1 MIKQYQEKP
10 LRDLTFAI
18 VGLGLIGGS
27 YAKALRNIKVRKIL
41 GMDISHGI
49 ARACLN
55 ANMIDET
62 VEADGSNL
70 KEADVII
77 CSVYPEAIVGFVRQ
91 NVQNFAEG
99 MLMTD
104 ATGVKGTM
112 PHDIQALLPEGCE
125 FISGH
130 PMAGRQGSGLGMSDA
145 AIFNNSNYIIVP
157 TEKNSPEA
165 VRWLEEFAK
174 APEAVRWLE
183 EFAKALGCA
192 RSVKVSTED
201 HDKIIAYTSD
211 LPHITAVALVNSASY
226 NENTQY
232 FIAGGFRDATR
243 VADINPDLWS
253 DLFLSN
259 RANVIAEIENY
270 QNQLERWKK
279 AIENNDRETLK
290 EIMREAGP
298 RRRQLY

>member
-55 ANMIDET
+55 ANMIDE
-62 VEADGSNL
+62 VIEADGSNL

-112 PHDIQALLPEGCE
+112 PHDIQALLPESCE

-157 TEKNSPEA
+157 TEKNS
-165 VRWLEEFAK
+165 
-174 APEAVRWLE
+174 PEAVRWLE

-270 QNQLERWKK
+270 QKQLERWKK
-279 AIENNDRETLK
+279 AIENNDREALK

>member
-27 YAKALRNIKVRKIL
+27 YAKALRNLKVRKIL

-55 ANMIDET
+55 ANMIDEI
-62 VEADGSNL
+62 VEADGSSL

-77 CSVYPEAIVGFVRQ
+77 CSVYPEAIVSFVQQ

-145 AIFNNSNYIIVP
+145 AIFDNSNYIIVP
-157 TEKNSPEA
+157 TEKNTPEA
-165 VRWLEEFAK
+165 VS
-174 APEAVRWLE
+174 WLE

-192 RSVKVSTED
+192 RSVKVSMED

-259 RANVIAEIENY
+259 RDNVIAEIENY

-279 AIENNDRETLK
+279 AIENNDREALK

>member
-10 LRDLTFAI
+10 LRELTFAI

-27 YAKALRNIKVRKIL
+27 YAKALRNLKVRKIL

-55 ANMIDET
+55 ANMIDEV
-62 VEADGSNL
+62 VEEDGSNL

-77 CSVYPEAIVGFVRQ
+77 CSVYPEAVVGFVRK
-91 NVQNFAEG
+91 NLQNFAEG

-112 PHDIQALLPEGCE
+112 PREIQELLPESCE

-174 APEAVRWLE
+174 A
-183 EFAKALGCA
+183 LGCA
-192 RSVKVSTED
+192 RSVKVSMED

-259 RANVIAEIENY
+259 RENVIAEIENY
-270 QNQLERWKK
+270 QSQLERWKK
-279 AIENNDRETLK
+279 AILENDREALK
-290 EIMREAGP
+290 SIMREAGP
-298 RRRQLY
+298 RRRMLY

>member
-27 YAKALRNIKVRKIL
+27 YAKALRNLKVRKIL

-55 ANMIDET
+55 ANMIDEI

-157 TEKNSPEA
+157 TEKNS
-165 VRWLEEFAK
+165 
-174 APEAVRWLE
+174 PEAVRWLE

>member
-27 YAKALRNIKVRKIL
+27 YAKALRNLKVRKIL

-55 ANMIDET
+55 ANMIDE
-62 VEADGSNL
+62 VIEADGSNL

-112 PHDIQALLPEGCE
+112 PHDIQALLPESCE

-157 TEKNSPEA
+157 TEKNT
-165 VRWLEEFAK
+165 
-174 APEAVRWLE
+174 PEAVRWLE

-270 QNQLERWKK
+270 QKQMEPWKK
-279 AIENNDRETLK
+279 AIEDNERETLK

>member
-1 MIKQYQEKP
+1 MAKHYQEKP

-27 YAKALRNIKVRKIL
+27 YAKALRNLRVRKIL

-55 ANMIDET
+55 ANMIDEV
-62 VEADGSNL
+62 VEEDSSNL

-77 CSVYPEAIVGFVRQ
+77 CSVYPEAVMGFVRQ

-112 PHDIQALLPEGCE
+112 PGEIQELLPEGCE

-157 TEKNSPEA
+157 TEKNTPEA
-165 VRWLEEFAK
+165 VRWLED
-174 APEAVRWLE
+174 
-183 EFAKALGCA
+183 FAKALGCA

-259 RANVIAEIENY
+259 RDNVIAEIENY
-270 QNQLERWKK
+270 QSQLERWKK
-279 AIENNDRETLK
+279 AIMEYDRDALK

-298 RRRQLY
+298 RRRMLY

>member
-27 YAKALRNIKVRKIL
+27 YAKALRNLKVRKIL

-55 ANMIDET
+55 ANMIDEV
-62 VEADGSNL
+62 VEEGGRNL

-77 CSVYPEAIVGFVRQ
+77 CSVYPEAVVGFVRQ

-112 PHDIQALLPEGCE
+112 PREIQELLPEGCE

-157 TEKNSPEA
+157 TEKNTPEA
-165 VRWLEEFAK
+165 VSWLED
-174 APEAVRWLE
+174 
-183 EFAKALGCA
+183 FAKALGCA
-192 RSVKVSTED
+192 RSVKVSMED

-259 RANVIAEIENY
+259 RDNVIAEIENY
-270 QNQLERWKK
+270 QSQLERWKK
-279 AIENNDRETLK
+279 AIVENDRETLK
-290 EIMREAGP
+290 KIMREAGP
-298 RRRQLY
+298 RRRMLY

>member
-27 YAKALRNIKVRKIL
+27 YAKALRNLKVRKIL

-55 ANMIDET
+55 ANMIDEI

-112 PHDIQALLPEGCE
+112 PNDIQALLPESCE

-130 PMAGRQGSGLGMSDA
+130 PMAGRQGSGLGMSNA

-157 TEKNSPEA
+157 TEKNT
-165 VRWLEEFAK
+165 
-174 APEAVRWLE
+174 PEAVRWLE

-270 QNQLERWKK
+270 QKQLERWKN
-279 AIENNDRETLK
+279 AIEDNDRETLK

>member
-1 MIKQYQEKP
+1 MAGKYLEKP
-10 LRDLTFAI
+10 LQDLTFAI

-27 YAKALRNIKVRKIL
+27 YAKALRNLKVRRIM

-55 ANMIDET
+55 ANMIDEI
-62 VEADGSNL
+62 VEEDGSNL

-77 CSVYPEAIVGFVRQ
+77 CSVYPEAMVDFVLK
-91 NVQNFAEG
+91 NITCFTEG
-99 MLMTD
+99 MLLTD
-104 ATGVKGTM
+104 ATGVKGTI
-112 PHDIQALLPEGCE
+112 PCEIQAMLPEGCE
-125 FISGH
+125 FLSGH

-145 AIFNNSNYIIVP
+145 AIFINSNYIIVP
-157 TEKNSPEA
+157 TDQNTPEA
-165 VRWLEEFAK
+165 IAWLENFAK
-174 APEAVRWLE
+174 AI
-183 EFAKALGCA
+183 GCA
-192 RSVKVSTED
+192 RSVKVSMED

-243 VADINPDLWS
+243 VADINPELWS

-259 RANVIAEIENY
+259 RENVIAEIENY
-270 QNQLERWKK
+270 QKQLERWKQ
-279 AIENNDRETLK
+279 AIADNDRDALK

-298 RRRQLY
+298 RRRMLY